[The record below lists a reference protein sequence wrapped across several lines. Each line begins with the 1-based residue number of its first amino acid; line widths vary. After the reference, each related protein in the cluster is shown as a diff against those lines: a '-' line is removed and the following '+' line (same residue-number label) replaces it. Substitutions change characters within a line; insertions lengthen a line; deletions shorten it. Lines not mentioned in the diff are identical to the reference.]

1 MVDTQLVELADRYSR
16 KRALIAILAAL
27 VFLGV
32 QFIAQPRVFGGS
44 SHGTRID
51 LWAVNA
57 IVLLAVLATGGG
69 VLNRRAVRA
78 LVHDDLSRG
87 HLRTAVL
94 AGYWVAMGMA
104 LVMYLAPWFR
114 DFTARQ
120 AIYVIVTGSIV
131 APLLTFAGLERGTQA
146 DG

>member
-16 KRALIAILAAL
+16 KRALVAVVAAL

-32 QFIAQPRVFGGS
+32 QFIAQPRVFGGGS
-44 SHGTRID
+44 PGTTID
-51 LWAVNA
+51 WWAVNA

-69 VLNRRAVRA
+69 ILNRRRVRT

-94 AGYWVAMGMA
+94 AGYWIAMGLA
-104 LVMYLAPWFR
+104 FVLYLAPWFQE
-114 DFTARQ
+114 FTARQ

-131 APLLTFAGLERGTQA
+131 VSLLTFAGLERRAHA
-146 DG
+146 DA

>member
-1 MVDTQLVELADRYSR
+1 MIDTQLVELADRYSR

-32 QFIAQPRVFGGS
+32 QFIAQPRVFSGS
-44 SHGTRID
+44 SHGTTID

-57 IVLLAVLATGGG
+57 IVLLAVMATGGG
-69 VLNRRAVRA
+69 VLNRRGVRA

-94 AGYWVAMGMA
+94 AGYWLAMAIA
-104 LVMYLAPWFR
+104 LVMYMVPWFR

-120 AIYVIVTGSIV
+120 AVYAIVTGSIV
-131 APLLTFAGLERGTQA
+131 ISLLTFAGLERHAHA

>member
-1 MVDTQLVELADRYSR
+1 MVDTRLVELADRYSR
-16 KRALIAILAAL
+16 KRALIAVLAAL

-44 SHGTRID
+44 SHGTTID
-51 LWAVNA
+51 LWAINA

-69 VLNRRAVRA
+69 ILNRRRVRA

-94 AGYWVAMGMA
+94 AGYWFAMGMA
-104 LVMYLAPWFR
+104 LVLYLAPWFR
-114 DFTARQ
+114 DLTARQ
-120 AIYVIVTGSIV
+120 AIYLIVTGSIV
-131 APLLTFAGLERGTQA
+131 VSLLTFARLEHRAHA